1 MLLLNRKDLAG
12 VVTLPM
18 VITTVEQA
26 YQDYHKGNL
35 RVPGRLTTQYVD
47 PKGSSLILPSL
58 HTVQPFYGLKQ
69 ASVFPANLDKDLPS
83 GLGQYFLYSAE
94 TGEILALLDFADL
107 TNYKT
112 AATAAIA
119 TRHLA
124 RTDAC
129 VLSIFGAGAL
139 ARTVLAAVMEVRPI
153 DNVRIVDL
161 SRERAESL
169 VSWAQDS
176 LKEGVRYQIP
186 SGPAECLD
194 DADIICTCTTS
205 LLPVFAGD
213 LLPLGC
219 HLNAMGSWRPEMQEI
234 DALTVQRASKIYC
247 DVVADTWQEAGDLIA
262 PKDVGLIDTDV
273 IHGELGALL
282 AGELSGRET
291 SDEII
296 LYESVGFGVLD
307 LSVAIGAY
315 RACKAAG
322 VGLKADW

>member
-1 MLLLNRKDLAG
+1 
-12 VVTLPM
+12 M
-18 VITTVEQA
+18 VITAVEQA
-26 YQDYHKGNL
+26 FQDHHKGVL
-35 RVPGRLTTQYVD
+35 RVPGRLTAEFVG
-47 PKGSSLILPSL
+47 PKGSSLVLPSL
-58 HTVQPFYGLKQ
+58 HTEQPFYGLKQ
-69 ASVFPANLDKDLPS
+69 ASLFPANLDKGLPS

-94 TGEILALLDFADL
+94 TGELLALLDFVDL

-139 ARTVLAAVMEVRPI
+139 ARAVLAAVMEVRPVE
-153 DNVRIVDL
+153 NVRIVDL

-169 VSWAQDS
+169 VSWAQAN
-176 LKEGVRYQIP
+176 LTEGVRYQLP
-186 SGPAECLD
+186 SDPAECLID
-194 DADIICTCTTS
+194 TDIICTCTTS

-213 LLPLGC
+213 LLPSGC

-247 DVVADTWQEAGDLIA
+247 DVIADTWQEAGDLIA
-262 PKDVGLIDTDV
+262 PRDAGLIDTNA

-282 AGELSGRET
+282 AGELAGRET
-291 SDEII
+291 SDEIT

-322 VGLKADW
+322 LGLKADW